1 MPDPTHPYERPSD
14 PAKRHSAALTDGP
27 ERAGAR
33 SMLKAIGFTDEDL
46 AKPIVGV
53 GTNWIETMPCN
64 YNHRRLAE
72 AVKAGI
78 RAAGGT
84 PMEFGTISVSDGV
97 SMGTEG
103 MKASLISREV
113 VADSIE
119 LVARGHLFDGVV
131 CIFGC
136 DKTGPGAAM
145 AMGRLDI
152 PGLALYS
159 GTIHPGIRSAVVGGN
174 GARDA
179 TVVTVYEAIGSYR
192 AGKISLE
199 DLYEVEN
206 ASCPGPGA
214 CGGQF
219 TANTMSMVMET
230 LGLSPAGLNGIP
242 AEDAAKDEA
251 ARRAGEMVMRLVRED
266 IRPSSFVTRASIDNA
281 IASVAATGGSTNAVL
296 HLLAIAHEY
305 GIPLEIDEFDA
316 IANATPIVADLQP
329 GGRYTATHLYEAGGL
344 GLVFRELL
352 AADRIDG
359 ATPNVDGR
367 TIAGIAEESVA
378 ADGQVVVV
386 PFDRPIKP
394 TGGLAILRGSLA
406 PDGCVV
412 KLAGHE
418 RRLHRGPARVFDS
431 EGDCYAAVR
440 DRRIVPGDVVVIRYE
455 GPVGGPGMQEML
467 SVTAALT
474 GEGLGD
480 SVALITDGRFSGG
493 THGLMIGHIAPEAAL
508 GGPIGLVEEGDE
520 IVIDVD
526 ARRLDLS
533 VPADVLEQRRGG
545 WSAPAPRYTGGV
557 MGKYAALVSSASE
570 GAVTTGRRMAA
581 ALDRAALPQGAAA
594 SGTSTATPIT
604 AG

>member
-1 MPDPTHPYERPSD
+1 MSDSRHPYDRPSD

-27 ERAGAR
+27 DRAGAR
-33 SMLKAIGFTDEDL
+33 GMLKAIGFTDEDL

-53 GTNWIETMPCN
+53 GTSWIETMPCN

-84 PMEFGTISVSDGV
+84 PMEFNTVSVSDGV

-136 DKTGPGAAM
+136 DKTGPGSAM
-145 AMGRLDI
+145 ALGRLDI

-159 GTIHPGIRSAVVGGN
+159 GTIYPGIRSAAMGGN
-174 GARDA
+174 GSRDA
-179 TVVTVYEAIGSYR
+179 TVVTIYEAVGAYR

-199 DLYEVEN
+199 DLYAVES

-219 TANTMSMVMET
+219 TANTMSMVMEV
-230 LGLSPAGLNGIP
+230 LGLSPAGLNDIP
-242 AEDAAKDEA
+242 AEDPAKDAA
-251 ARRAGEMVMRLVRED
+251 ARRCGELVMSLVRDD
-266 IRPSSFVTRASIDNA
+266 IRPSRFVTRTSIDNA
-281 IASVAATGGSTNAVL
+281 IAAVAATGGSTNAVL

-305 GIPLEIDEFDA
+305 GLPLEIDEFGT
-316 IANATPIVADLQP
+316 IADRTPIVADLQP

-344 GLVFRELL
+344 ALVMRELI
-352 AADRIDG
+352 AGGRIDG
-359 ATPNVDGR
+359 AAPNVDGR
-367 TIAGIAEESVA
+367 TTAEIAAGAEPTP
-378 ADGQVVVV
+378 GQDVVVSI
-386 PFDRPIKP
+386 DTPIKAS
-394 TGGLAILRGSLA
+394 GGLTILRGSLA

-418 RRLHRGPARVFDS
+418 RRLHRGPARVFES

-508 GGPIGLVEEGDE
+508 GGPIGLVEEGDP

-526 ARRLDLS
+526 ARRLDLD
-533 VPADVLEQRRGG
+533 VPAAILEQRRGR
-545 WSAPAPRYTGGV
+545 WTAPRPRYTGGV
-557 MGKYAALVSSASE
+557 MAKYAALVSSASE

-581 ALDRAALPQGAAA
+581 SLDRTTLDTGTTAA
-594 SGTSTATPIT
+594 SANTLIS